1 MTRFFKLI
9 SIALL
14 IAVVICAAL
23 PINAQTF
30 DTADPG
36 SGSSNPAYVHFGV
49 GYYYQLRE
57 NHQRAIEEFTEAIL
71 LLPELGNFYT
81 ARGDSYAAIG
91 EYDLAILDYNIA
103 IEIYPDFVSALYTRG
118 RAYHAIGE
126 IELAIADYEEAI
138 GQWPEYA
145 LPYWGLGD
153 IYFEQTDL
161 VSALDNYEI
170 YLEYVG
176 QYPTEAVADI
186 TVLARTQQLR
196 EDILTPLT

>member
-1 MTRFFKLI
+1 MARFFKRI

-14 IAVVICAAL
+14 IAVIMCAVF

-36 SGSSNPAYVHFGV
+36 SSSSNPAYVHFGV
-49 GYYYQLRE
+49 GYFYQLRE

-71 LLPELGNFYT
+71 LIPELGNFYT

-91 EYDLAILDYNIA
+91 EYELAILDYNTA

-118 RAYHAIGE
+118 RAYHAIGQ
-126 IELAIADYEEAI
+126 IELAIADYENAI

-176 QYPTEAVADI
+176 QYPNESVADV

-196 EDILTPLT
+196 EDIPAPLT